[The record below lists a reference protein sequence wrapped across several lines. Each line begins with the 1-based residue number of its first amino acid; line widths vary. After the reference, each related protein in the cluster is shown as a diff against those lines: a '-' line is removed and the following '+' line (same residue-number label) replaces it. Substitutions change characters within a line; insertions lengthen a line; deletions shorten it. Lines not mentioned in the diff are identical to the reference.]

1 MQLADDLRKLAGR
14 LREEDTR
21 LRAEKSTKCAH
32 IVSAATGLA
41 VLKKKLGAR

>member
-14 LREEDTR
+14 LREEDAR
-21 LRAEKSTKCAH
+21 AKAEKNVKCAH

-41 VLKKKLGAR
+41 VLKRKLGVR